1 MARYVFV
8 LLALA
13 LFSQADGLIDRTE
26 SCTFSND
33 QVRCKPCLRPNSGP
47 TKVVQNKSPAVTDLV
62 LDQSELRNPLPKGSP
77 PKWPE
82 PWPDMTVRVQ
92 TTAADPEGD
101 ILTYNYKVTG
111 GRVVGTGANVF
122 WNLSA
127 VMPGTYTITAA
138 VDDGCGV
145 CGEKITRTVT
155 VLAHENTP
163 ACVCS
168 DIRIDSVSSK
178 FGQIPHLSA
187 FSVYMSAPQ
196 QPNLT
201 YNWTISEGTIDSGQG
216 TPRIKISH
224 PKEKLGQ
231 QLKVSVEI
239 VGLDP
244 NCECPNTASREFK
257 Y

>member
-1 MARYVFV
+1 MTRIILIAIVVALLGLGDFV
-8 LLALA
+8 TYEHRACA
-13 LFSQADGLIDRTE
+13 QE
-26 SCTFSND
+26 
-33 QVRCKPCLRPNSGP
+33 RCKPCLRPGSDPEKN
-47 TKVVQNKSPAVTDLV
+47 VQNKWPDVTDLV
-62 LDQSELRNPLPKGSP
+62 LDRTELRNPLPKGSP

-101 ILTYNYKVTG
+101 VLTYNYKVTG
-111 GRVVGTGANVF
+111 GRLIGNGVNVV

-127 VMPGTYTITAA
+127 VIPGTYTITAA
-138 VDDGCGV
+138 VDDGCGL
-145 CGEKITRTVT
+145 CGKQVTRTVT
-155 VLAHENTP
+155 VLAHEDTP

-168 DIRIDSVSSK
+168 DIRIDSLSSK
-178 FGQIPHLSA
+178 LEGIPHLSA
-187 FSVYMSAPQ
+187 FSVYMSGPH

-216 TPRIKISH
+216 TPGIKIS
-224 PKEKLGQ
+224 PLKEKSGQ
-231 QLKVSVEI
+231 PLKVFVEV

-244 NCECPNTASREFK
+244 NCECPNSASREFK